1 MIDFFSLKKDTSTYF
16 LPFYIVEEASY
27 QSLISVHCNIHSVKI
42 WVIEKVNIIFLKT
55 NMNEYLKAEVAEEL
69 ETLSQSLTK

>member
-1 MIDFFSLKKDTSTYF
+1 
-16 LPFYIVEEASY
+16 
-27 QSLISVHCNIHSVKI
+27 
-42 WVIEKVNIIFLKT
+42 VIEKVNIIFLKT

>member
-1 MIDFFSLKKDTSTYF
+1 VLSTENNNKKKPAKTMIDFFSLKKDTSTYF

-42 WVIEKVNIIFLKT
+42 
-55 NMNEYLKAEVAEEL
+55 
-69 ETLSQSLTK
+69 